1 MFRVLVVDIGN
12 THTVFGIIEGLEIKE
27 HWRITSSLVRTE
39 DEIGML
45 LKNYFEH
52 SGFNFSDI
60 DGVCIS
66 SVVPDLSKAYLWMSE
81 KYFEKDALLIDSSL
95 DLGLKI
101 NYKDPKTVGADRLCN
116 AVAGIYKYG
125 QPLII
130 LDFGTATTFD
140 CIDKDANYAGGVIA
154 PGIETSISGLHKK
167 AAKLPLVE
175 LKMPESAIGKT
186 TEESIQVG
194 ILRGTIHIV
203 EGIVRD
209 LRKEIGQSAKVIAT
223 GGLAKVISKETE
235 IIDSVDSFL
244 SLYGSALIYQKN
256 KNLGRN

>member
-1 MFRVLVVDIGN
+1 MYLVLVVDIGN
-12 THTVFGIIEGLEIKE
+12 THTVFGVLDGLQVKE

-52 SGFNFSDI
+52 SGYKFSDI

-66 SVVPDLSKAYLWMSE
+66 SVVPDLSKAYMWMSE
-81 KYFEKDALLIDSSL
+81 KYFKKEALLIDSTL
-95 DLGLKI
+95 ELGLKI
-101 NYKDPKTVGADRLCN
+101 KYKDPKTVGADRLCN

-140 CIDKDANYAGGVIA
+140 CIDKNGDYAGGVIA
-154 PGIETSISGLHKK
+154 PGIETSISGLHKR

-175 LKMPESAIGKT
+175 LKIPNTAIGTT
-186 TEESIQVG
+186 TEESIQIG
-194 ILRGTIHIV
+194 ILRGTIHVV
-203 EGIVRD
+203 EGIIKD
-209 LRKEIGQSAKVIAT
+209 LRKEIGKDSKVIAT
-223 GGLAKVISKETE
+223 GGLAKVIAKETE
-235 IIDSVDSFL
+235 IIDLVDPFL

-256 KNLGRN
+256 KNLIRD

>member
-1 MFRVLVVDIGN
+1 MYLVLVVDIGN
-12 THTVFGIIEGLEIKE
+12 THTVFGVLDGLQVKE

-52 SGFNFSDI
+52 SGYKFSDI

-81 KYFEKDALLIDSSL
+81 KYFKKEALLIDSSL
-95 DLGLKI
+95 QLGIKV

-125 QPLII
+125 KPLIV

-140 CIDKDANYAGGVIA
+140 CIDKNGDYAGGVIA
-154 PGIETSISGLHKK
+154 PGIETSISSLHRR

-175 LKMPESAIGKT
+175 LKFPTKAIGT
-186 TEESIQVG
+186 TSEESIQIG
-194 ILRGTIHIV
+194 ILRGTIHV
-203 EGIVRD
+203 VVGIVKD
-209 LRKEIGQSAKVIAT
+209 LRKEIGHTAKVIAT
-223 GGLAKVISKETE
+223 GGLAKVIAKETE
-235 IIDSVDSFL
+235 IIDIVDPFL

-256 KNLGRN
+256 KNLIRD

>member
-1 MFRVLVVDIGN
+1 MILVIDIGN
-12 THTVFGIIEGLEIKE
+12 THTVFGIIDGLEVKE

-39 DEIGML
+39 DEIGIL

-52 SGFNFSDI
+52 SGFEFSDI

-81 KYFEKDALLIDSSL
+81 KYFHKDALLIDSSL

-101 NYKDPKTVGADRLCN
+101 KYKDPKTVGADRLCN
-116 AVAGIYKYG
+116 AVAGIHKYG
-125 QPLII
+125 KPLII

-140 CIDKDANYAGGVIA
+140 CIDKDGNYAGGVIA
-154 PGIETSISGLHKK
+154 PGIETSISSLHKR

-175 LKMPESAIGKT
+175 LKIPDSVIGLT
-186 TEESIQVG
+186 TEESIQIG
-194 ILRGTIHIV
+194 ILRGTIHVV
-203 EGIVRD
+203 EGLVNDIK
-209 LRKEIGQSAKVIAT
+209 KELGSACKVIAT

-235 IIDSVDSFL
+235 IIDTVDSFL

-256 KNLGRN
+256 KNSGSL

>member
-1 MFRVLVVDIGN
+1 MSLILVIDIGN
-12 THTVFGIIEGLEIKE
+12 THTVFGVLDGLEIKE

-52 SGFNFSDI
+52 TGLHFSDI
-60 DGVCIS
+60 SGVSLS

-81 KYFEKDALLIDSSL
+81 KYFKKEALLIDASL

-101 NYKDPKTVGADRLCN
+101 KYKDPRTVGADRLCN

-140 CIDKDANYAGGVIA
+140 CIDKDGNYAGGVIA
-154 PGIETSISGLHKK
+154 PGIETSISSLHKR

-175 LKMPESAIGKT
+175 LKIPASSIGLS
-186 TEESIQVG
+186 TEESIQIG
-194 ILRGTIHIV
+194 IIKGTIHVV
-203 EGIVRD
+203 EGIVKD
-209 LRKEIGQSAKVIAT
+209 LRKELGHDAKVIAT
-223 GGLAKVISKETE
+223 GGLAKVIAKESE

-244 SLYGSALIYQKN
+244 SLYGSALIYKKN
-256 KNLGRN
+256 KTKN